1 MEFHISGNA
10 RKHYDF
16 SEKLFSYNGNVIF
29 ADFRAVREFT
39 AKINAVR
46 AKEGRTQTYAGEINA
61 LGLLD
66 EIMHALL
73 DQYRKR
79 FVPRMK
85 IEAYDRLEETLGEEN
100 LEATLK
106 AFCEEFP
113 PLSVVKNEQTVAEY
127 LDPKVPQ
134 GLKNR
139 YDTVEEILV
148 LWITNRNPAAMKA
161 AGELFDESH
170 LAETSDYNK
179 LILNLDNYVRELP
192 AIEGMNI
199 IEYLRQPALKYPDS
213 LFDQLN
219 YVQHNWSVVLGE
231 YLRRLLISMDLMK
244 EEYKEHGFG
253 GPGTAEVPSYDDMSG
268 AGYAEYEA
276 FSMDSDWMPRLVL
289 MAKNAYVWL
298 DQLSKKYGW
307 EIRYLHEIPDEELKA
322 LADEGFT
329 GLWLIGLWERSKA
342 SQTIKQWCGNPEAL
356 ASAYSLADYRIADD
370 LGGED
375 SFNDLKARAWRYGIR
390 LASDMV
396 PNHMGIDSDWVLY
409 HPDRFLSLPESPYP
423 NYSFNC
429 GNLSPDP
436 NIGIR
441 IEDHYFSRSDAAVVF
456 QRIDYRTGDC
466 RYIYHGNDGTTMP
479 WNDTA
484 QLNYLNPE
492 VRETVIQTILS
503 VAKHTPIIRFDAA
516 MTLAKKHYQRL
527 WFPEP
532 GSGGD
537 IATRAEHGLT
547 KAEFDQA
554 FPQEFWREVVDRVAV
569 EAPDTLLLA
578 EAFWLMESYFVR
590 TLGMH
595 RVYNSAFMNLLR
607 DENNQRYRMLL
618 KNTLEFDP
626 EILKR
631 YVNFLNNPDEKT
643 AVEQF
648 GTGDK
653 YFGICLLMAT
663 MPGLPMFGHGQLEG
677 FSEKYGMEYKKAY
690 KNEQVNTGLMQ
701 RHQREVF
708 PLLHMRKRFAEV
720 QHFVLYNFANSY
732 GNVDEN
738 VYAYSNYGEN
748 CHSLVVYN
756 NRYGETEGYVRQSV
770 TMARKENDEKVMF
783 TTTLSESLGLH
794 NDSEY
799 FVVLHDHIRGLDF
812 IRSSEQLCREGFYL
826 RLHGYQY
833 YVFSEVYEVRDDDQH
848 TWRQLCDWLNGEGTA
863 DIREAIEEVR
873 YGQVLRPY
881 RGCFDGKK
889 LRWLHHGIGTRIRPE
904 TWDELRNG
912 TWNDFQMLSDA
923 FRAEYGYPYLYG
935 KALYNLYVG
944 GMVGML
950 KDPVGSGAPDMKQYA
965 EAARRVSELVHTKPL
980 LWVMTL
986 IAQQERLLTD
996 DLGEDRPDIHEK
1008 CHLVKPLLRCLR
1020 DAELFEL
1027 TPNEQVEIIRWLY
1040 FNIGQMKKW
1049 TAETLET
1056 DLNDLLDQDD
1066 THRLLKANYFEKIC
1080 WFNKEAADLLVDL
1093 IHISGYYLKAFDPAG
1108 NPAEQIEDT
1117 LLFEKAAAILADR
1130 IEAAEYQYDR
1140 LFWEEEDEKAE
1151 AEEEASP
1158 SDEDL

>member
-1 MEFHISGNA
+1 MEFHISQQA

-29 ADFRAVREFT
+29 ADIRAVREFA
-39 AKINAVR
+39 AKINRVR
-46 AKEGRTQTYAGEINA
+46 QKEGLKEVYAGEINA

-66 EIMHALL
+66 EIMHAML
-73 DQYRKR
+73 DQYRQR
-79 FVPRMK
+79 YAPQMNIR
-85 IEAYDRLEETLGEEN
+85 AYEWITGKLGAEKMEETLE
-100 LEATLK
+100 
-106 AFCEEFP
+106 AFCMEFP
-113 PLSVVKNEQTVAEY
+113 PLNVVKNEQTVAEY
-127 LDPKVPQ
+127 LNPDTPQ
-134 GLKNR
+134 GMKNR

-148 LWITNRNPAAMKA
+148 LWVTNRNPAAMKA

-170 LAETSDYNK
+170 LSEISDYNK
-179 LILNLDNYVRELP
+179 LILHLDAFVRTQP
-192 AIEGMNI
+192 QVEGMTI

-213 LFDQLN
+213 LFDQLD
-219 YVQHNWSVVLGE
+219 YIRYNWSAVLGE
-231 YLRRLLISMDLMK
+231 FIRRLLIGIDLMK

-253 GPGTAEVPSYDDMSG
+253 GPATVEIPAYNEFGD
-268 AGYAEYEA
+268 GYAEYEA
-276 FSMDSDWMPRLVL
+276 FSADSDWMPRLVL

-298 DQLSKKYGW
+298 DQLSRKYGW
-307 EIRYLHEIPDEELKA
+307 EIRYLNEIPDEELKA

-356 ASAYSLADYRIADD
+356 ASAYSLAGYTIAND

-375 SFNDLKARAWRYGIR
+375 AFNDLKARAWRYGIR

-423 NYSFNC
+423 NYAFNC

-456 QRIDYRTGDC
+456 QRIDYRTGDV

-503 VAKHTPIIRFDAA
+503 VARHTPIIRFDAA

-554 FPQEFWREVVDRVAV
+554 FPQEFWREVVDRVAA

-578 EAFWLMESYFVR
+578 EAFWLMEGYFVR

-607 DENNQRYRMLL
+607 DEDNQRYRMLL

-631 YVNFLNNPDEKT
+631 YVNFLNNPDERT

-653 YFGICLLMAT
+653 YFGICMLMTT

-690 KNEQVNTGLMQ
+690 KDEAVNTGLMQ
-701 RHQREVF
+701 RHQREIF
-708 PLLHMRKRFAEV
+708 PLLHRRKRFAEV
-720 QHFVLYNFANSY
+720 KNFVLYNFANGY

-748 CHSLVVYN
+748 CHTLVIYN
-756 NRYGETEGYVRQSV
+756 NRYGETEGFVKQSV
-770 TMARKENDEKVMF
+770 SMARKENDGKVLF

-794 NDSEY
+794 ADPEY
-799 FVVLHDHIRGLDF
+799 YVIMHDHIRGLDY
-812 IRSSEQLCREGFYL
+812 IRNSEQICREGLFM

-833 YVFSEVYEVRDDDQH
+833 YVFSEIYEVRDDEQH
-848 TWRQLCDWLNGEGTA
+848 TWRQLSEWLNGEGTP
-863 DIREAIEEVR
+863 DLREAIEEIR
-873 YGQVLRPY
+873 FGKILRPY
-881 RGCFDGKK
+881 RGCFDGHK
-889 LRWLHHGIGTRIRPE
+889 LRWLYNAIGAKIRPE

-912 TWNDFQMLSDA
+912 TWNDFGMLSDA
-923 FRAEYGYPYLYG
+923 FRSEYGYPRLYG
-935 KALYNLYVG
+935 RDLFNLYVS
-944 GMVGML
+944 GMTGML
-950 KDPVGSGAPDMKQYA
+950 KDPALSGLPDMKQYA
-965 EAARRVSELVHTKPL
+965 VSARKVSELIHTKPL
-980 LWVMTL
+980 LWIMLL
-986 IAQQERLLTD
+986 ISQQERLLTD
-996 DLGEDRPDIHEK
+996 EFGEDRPNIHEQ
-1008 CHLVKPLLRCLR
+1008 CHLIKPLIRCLR
-1020 DAELFEL
+1020 DTDLFDLMPE
-1027 TPNEQVEIIRWLY
+1027 EQVSVIQWLY
-1040 FNIGQMKKW
+1040 YNLDRMKAW
-1049 TAETLET
+1049 TADTLEQ
-1056 DLNDLLDQDD
+1056 DLNGLLEQDD
-1066 THRLLKANYFEKIC
+1066 THRLLKANLYDDVY
-1080 WFNKEAADLLVDL
+1080 WFNSEAAEMLTDL
-1093 IHISGYYLKAFDPAG
+1093 IRVSGYYLKVFDPAG
-1108 NPAEQIEDT
+1108 SASEQIENT
-1117 LLFEKAAAILADR
+1117 MLFDRAADILAER
-1130 IEAAEYQYDR
+1130 IEEAEYHYDR
-1140 LFWEEEDEKAE
+1140 LITEDED
-1151 AEEEASP
+1151 SGT
-1158 SDEDL
+1158 DEDPLPDETL

>member
-1 MEFHISGNA
+1 MEFHISQKA
-10 RKHYDF
+10 RKRYDF
-16 SEKLFSYNGNVIF
+16 SDKLFSYNGNVIF
-29 ADFRAVREFT
+29 ADTRAVREFA
-39 AKINAVR
+39 AKINAIR
-46 AKEGRTQTYAGEINA
+46 AREGLQQVYAGEINA

-66 EIMHALL
+66 EIMHAFL

-79 FVPRMK
+79 YAPKMK
-85 IEAYDRLEETLGEEN
+85 VQAYDWLEEKIGTEN

-106 AFCEEFP
+106 AFCEDFP
-113 PLSVVKNEQTVAEY
+113 PLSVVQNKQTVSEY
-127 LDPKVPQ
+127 LDPKDPQ
-134 GLKNR
+134 GLINR

-161 AGELFDESH
+161 AGELFDETH
-170 LAETSDYNK
+170 LSEASDYNK
-179 LILNLDNYVRELP
+179 LILNLDAFTRTLP
-192 AIEGMNI
+192 AIEGMTI

-213 LFDQLN
+213 LFDQLDFIR
-219 YVQHNWSVVLGE
+219 HTWSAVLGE
-231 YLRRLLISMDLMK
+231 FLRRILMGIDMMK

-253 GPGTAEVPSYDDMSG
+253 GGTTSEIPTYDMAG

-276 FSMDSDWMPRLVL
+276 FSQDSAWMPRLVL

-298 DQLSKKYGW
+298 DQLSKKYGR
-307 EIRYLHEIPDEELKA
+307 EIRYLNEIPDEELKT

-356 ASAYSLADYRIADD
+356 ASAYSLAAYRIADD

-375 SFNDLKARAWRYGIR
+375 AFSDLKSRAWRYGIR

-423 NYSFNC
+423 SYGFNC

-441 IEDHYFSRSDAAVVF
+441 IEDHYFTRSDAAVVF
-456 QRIDYRTGDC
+456 QRIDYRTGDT

-484 QLNYLNPE
+484 QLNYLNAE
-492 VRETVIQTILS
+492 VRETVIQTILD
-503 VAKHTPIIRFDAA
+503 VARHTPIIRFDAA

-537 IATRAEHGLT
+537 IATRAEHGMT

-554 FPQEFWREVVDRVAV
+554 FPQEFWREVVDRVAA

-607 DENNQRYRMLL
+607 DEDNQRYRMLL

-653 YFGICLLMAT
+653 YFGICTLMAT

-677 FSEKYGMEYKKAY
+677 FAEKYGMEYKKAY
-690 KNEQVNTGLMQ
+690 MDEQVNTGLLE
-701 RHQREVF
+701 RHQREIF
-708 PLLHMRKRFAEV
+708 PLLHRRKRFAEV
-720 QHFVLYNFANSY
+720 QNFALYNFANGY

-738 VYAYSNYGEN
+738 VYAYSNYGED
-748 CHSLVVYN
+748 CHTLVVYN
-756 NRYGETEGYVRQSV
+756 NRYGETEGFIKQSV
-770 TMARKENDEKVMF
+770 SMARKQGDGKELF

-794 NDSEY
+794 SDPDCY
-799 FVVLHDHIRGLDF
+799 VVLHDQIRGMDF
-812 IRSSEQLCREGFYL
+812 IRSSEQICREGLYL
-826 RLHGYQY
+826 KLHAYQY
-833 YVFSEVYEVRDDDQH
+833 YAFSEVYEVHDDEQH
-848 TWRQLCDWLNGEGTA
+848 TWRQLFEWLNGEGTP
-863 DIREAIEEVR
+863 DIREALEEIR
-873 YGQVLRPY
+873 FGEILRPY
-881 RGCFDGKK
+881 RGCFDGRK
-889 LRWLHHGIGTRIRPE
+889 LRWLHQGIGTKIRPE

-912 TWNDFQMLSDA
+912 TWEDFRMLSDA
-923 FRAEYGYPYLYG
+923 FRARFGYPRLYG
-935 KALYNLYVG
+935 RDLFNLYIS
-944 GMVGML
+944 GMTAML
-950 KDPVGSGAPDMKQYA
+950 RDPASAPAPDMRQYA
-965 EAARRVSELVHTKPL
+965 AAARKVSDIIHTKPQLWIDL
-980 LWVMTL
+980 LV
-986 IAQQERLLTD
+986 AQQERLLTD
-996 DLGEDRPDIHEK
+996 EFGEERPDIHDE
-1008 CHLVKPLLRCLR
+1008 CHLVKPLTRCLR
-1020 DAELFEL
+1020 DTELFEMQ
-1027 TPNEQVEIIRWLY
+1027 PNEQIELIRWLY
-1040 FNIGQMKKW
+1040 FSMDRMKKW
-1049 TAETLET
+1049 TVDTLES
-1056 DLNDLLDQDD
+1056 DLNDLLKQED
-1066 THRLLKANYFEKIC
+1066 THRMLKANYYDRIC
-1080 WFNKEAADLLVDL
+1080 WFNKEAAERLEDM
-1093 IHISGYYLKAFDPAG
+1093 IRIIGYYLNNFDPAG
-1108 NPAEQIEDT
+1108 NAAERIEST
-1117 LLFEKAAAILADR
+1117 LLFDKAADLFAERCEQADYHYDLL
-1130 IEAAEYQYDR
+1130 ITEENDDEA
-1140 LFWEEEDEKAE
+1140 
-1151 AEEEASP
+1151 EEASP
-1158 SDEDL
+1158 SAEVL

>member
-1 MEFHISGNA
+1 MEFHISQRA

-29 ADFRAVREFT
+29 ADIRAVREFA
-39 AKINAVR
+39 AKINTVR
-46 AKEGRTQTYAGEINA
+46 AKEGLKQVYAGEINA

-79 FVPRMK
+79 YAPQMNMQ
-85 IEAYDRLEETLGEEN
+85 AYEWITEKLGAEKMEETLE
-100 LEATLK
+100 
-106 AFCEEFP
+106 AFCKEFP

-127 LDPKVPQ
+127 LNPETPQ

-139 YDTVEEILV
+139 CDTIEEILV
-148 LWITNRNPAAMKA
+148 LWVTNRNPAAMKA
-161 AGELFDESH
+161 AGELFAESH
-170 LAETSDYNK
+170 LAGTSDYNK
-179 LILNLDNYVRELP
+179 LILQLDAFVRTQP
-192 AIEGMNI
+192 QVEGMTI

-213 LFDQLN
+213 LFDQLE
-219 YVQHNWSVVLGE
+219 YIRHNWSAVMGE
-231 YLRRLLISMDLMK
+231 FLRRLLVGIDIMK

-253 GPGTAEVPSYDDMSG
+253 GPATVEVPSIEDMNA

-276 FSMDSDWMPRLVL
+276 FSADSAWMPRLVL

-298 DQLSKKYGW
+298 DQLSRKYGW
-307 EIRYLHEIPDEELKA
+307 EIRYLNEIPDEELKI

-356 ASAYSLADYRIADD
+356 ASAYSLASYTIAND

-375 SFNDLKARAWRYGIR
+375 AFNDLKARAWRYGIR

-423 NYSFNC
+423 SYSFNC

-441 IEDHYFSRSDAAVVF
+441 IEDHYFSREDAAVVF
-456 QRIDYRTGDC
+456 QRIDYRTGDV

-492 VRETVIQTILS
+492 VRETVIQTILN
-503 VAKHTPIIRFDAA
+503 VARHTPIIRFDAA

-554 FPQEFWREVVDRVAV
+554 FPQEFWREVVDRVAA

-607 DENNQRYRMLL
+607 DEDNQRYRMLL

-653 YFGICLLMAT
+653 YFGICMLMAT

-690 KNEQVNTGLMQ
+690 WDEQVNVGLLQ
-701 RHQREVF
+701 RHQLEIF
-708 PLLHMRKRFAEV
+708 PLLHRRKRFAEV
-720 QHFVLYNFANSY
+720 KNFVLYNFANGY
-732 GNVDEN
+732 GNEDEN

-748 CHSLVVYN
+748 CHTLVIYN
-756 NRYGETEGYVRQSV
+756 NRYGDTEGYVKQSV
-770 TMARKENDEKVMF
+770 SMARKENDGKVLF

-794 NDSEY
+794 PDQDY
-799 FVVLHDHIRGLDF
+799 YVVMHDHIRGLDY
-812 IRSSEQLCREGFYL
+812 IRPSDQLCREGLFMRL
-826 RLHGYQY
+826 RGYQY
-833 YVFSEVYEVRDDDQH
+833 YVFTEIYEVRDDEQH
-848 TWRQLCDWLNGEGTA
+848 TWRQLNEWLNGEGTP
-863 DIREAIEEVR
+863 DLREAIEEIR
-873 YGQVLRPY
+873 FGKILRPY
-881 RGCFDGKK
+881 RGCFDGHK
-889 LRWLHHGIGTRIRPE
+889 LRWLHNAIGAKVHPE

-923 FRAEYGYPYLYG
+923 FRAEYGYPRLYG
-935 KALYNLYVG
+935 RDLFNLYVS
-944 GMVGML
+944 GMAAML
-950 KDPVGSGAPDMKQYA
+950 KDPAYSGTPDMKQYA
-965 EAARRVSELVHTKPL
+965 VTARKVSELVHTRPL
-980 LWVMTL
+980 LWVML
-986 IAQQERLLTD
+986 LVAQQERLLTD
-996 DLGEDRPDIHEK
+996 EFGEDRPNIHEQ

-1020 DAELFEL
+1020 DTELFDI
-1027 TPNEQVEIIRWLY
+1027 TPEEQAGVIEWLY
-1040 FNIGQMKKW
+1040 YNLDRMRTW
-1049 TAETLET
+1049 TAETLDR
-1056 DLNDLLDQDD
+1056 DLDELLKQDD
-1066 THRLLKANYFEKIC
+1066 THRLLKANYYDDIC
-1080 WFNKEAADLLVDL
+1080 WFNQEAAEMLTDLVR
-1093 IHISGYYLKAFDPAG
+1093 ISGYYLKVFDQAG
-1108 NPAEQIEDT
+1108 SAAEQIEDT
-1117 LLFEKAAAILADR
+1117 MLFDRAADLLADR
-1130 IEAAEYQYDR
+1130 VEAAEYQYDR
-1140 LFWEEEDEKAE
+1140 LITEDEE
-1151 AEEEASP
+1151 SGT
-1158 SDEDL
+1158 DEDPLPDETL

>member
-1 MEFHISGNA
+1 MEFHISEKA
-10 RKHYDF
+10 RKQYDF
-16 SEKLFSYNGNVIF
+16 SEKLFTYNGNVIF
-29 ADFRAVREFT
+29 ADTRSVREFA
-39 AKINAVR
+39 AKINTVR
-46 AKEGRTQTYAGEINA
+46 AASGLKQIFAGEINA

-79 FVPRMK
+79 YAPQMK
-85 IEAYDRLEETLGEEN
+85 ARAYEWLEEKLGPEALEQTL
-100 LEATLK
+100 L

-113 PLSVVKNEQTVAEY
+113 PLSVVKNEQTPAEY
-127 LDPKVPQ
+127 LDPKIPQ
-134 GLKNR
+134 GQKNR
-139 YDTVEEILV
+139 FDTVEEILV
-148 LWITNRNPAAMKA
+148 LWITNRNPAAMKT
-161 AGELFDESH
+161 AGELFDETH
-170 LAETSDYNK
+170 LAQVSDYNK
-179 LILNLDNYVRELP
+179 LILQLDAFARTQP
-192 AIEGMNI
+192 AIEGMTI
-199 IEYLRQPALKYPDS
+199 IDYLRQPALKYPDS
-213 LFDQLN
+213 LFDQLDFIR
-219 YVQHNWSVVLGE
+219 HNWSGVMGE
-231 YLRRLLISMDLMK
+231 FLRRLLVSMDLMK

-253 GPGTAEVPSYDDMSG
+253 GPGTVELPAGFGELGAE
-268 AGYAEYEA
+268 GYPEYEA
-276 FSMDSDWMPRLVL
+276 FSADSEWMPRLVL

-298 DQLSKKYGW
+298 DQLTKKYGY
-307 EIRYLHEIPDEELKA
+307 EIRHLNEIPEEELRT
-322 LADEGFT
+322 LAEEGFT

-356 ASAYSLADYRIADD
+356 ASAYSLAGYRIADD

-375 SFNDLKARAWRYGIR
+375 AFNDLKGRAWRYGIR

-423 NYSFNC
+423 SYAFNC

-456 QRIDYRTGDC
+456 QRIDYRTGDT

-547 KAEFDQA
+547 KEEFDRA

-569 EAPDTLLLA
+569 EAPGTLLLA
-578 EAFWLMESYFVR
+578 EAFWLMENYFVR

-631 YVNFLNNPDEKT
+631 YVNFQNNPDEKT

-690 KNEQVNTGLMQ
+690 QDEQVNTGLLQ
-701 RHQREVF
+701 RHQREIF
-708 PLLHMRKRFAEV
+708 PLLHRRKRFAEAE
-720 QHFVLYNFANSY
+720 HFVLYNFANNY
-732 GNVDEN
+732 GNIDEN

-748 CHSLVVYN
+748 CHSLIVYN
-756 NRYGETEGYVRQSV
+756 NRFGETEGYIKQSV
-770 TMARKENDEKVMF
+770 SFARKNGSEKVMV

-794 NDSEY
+794 SQGDY
-799 FVVLHDHIRGLDF
+799 FVVLHDHIRGLDYV
-812 IRSSEQLCREGFYL
+812 RSSEQICREGLYL
-826 RLHGYQY
+826 RLHAYQY
-833 YVFSEVYEVRDDDQH
+833 YAFSEIYEVRDDEHH
-848 TWRQLCDWLNGEGTA
+848 TWRQLYEWLNGEGTP

-873 YGQVLRPY
+873 FGKILKPF

-889 LRWLHHGIGTRIRPE
+889 LRWLHNRIGTKLRPE

-912 TWNDFQMLSDA
+912 TWNDFEALSNA
-923 FRAEYGYPYLYG
+923 FREQYGYPSVKGRELF
-935 KALYNLYVG
+935 NLYCS
-944 GMVGML
+944 GMTAML
-950 KDPVGSGAPDMKQYA
+950 KDPTASRVPDMNQYA
-965 EAARRVSELVHTKPL
+965 AAAGKISEIIHTQPA
-980 LWVMTL
+980 LWTALL
-986 IAQQERLLTD
+986 IAQQERLLTG
-996 DLGEDRPDIHEK
+996 DLEGNRPNINENA
-1008 CHLVKPLLRCLR
+1008 HLVKPLTRCLR
-1020 DAELFEL
+1020 DAEIYDL
-1027 TPNEQVEIIRWLY
+1027 PVNEQIEMIQWLY
-1040 FNIGQMKKW
+1040 FNLDTMKTW
-1049 TAETLET
+1049 TPETLDS
-1056 DLNDLLDQDD
+1056 DLDSLLKQDD
-1066 THRLLKANYFEKIC
+1066 THRLLKANYYDQIC
-1080 WFNKEAADLLVDL
+1080 WFNKEAAEQLTDLL
-1093 IHISGYYLKAFDPAG
+1093 HICGHYLNVFDPAG
-1108 NPAEQIEDT
+1108 NAAGQIEDT
-1117 LLFEKAAAILADR
+1117 MLFEKASAMFAER
-1130 IEAAEYQYDR
+1130 CEQAEYQYDR
-1140 LFWEEEDEKAE
+1140 LITEDADGETE
-1151 AEEEASP
+1151 TT
-1158 SDEDL
+1158 SDTDL

>member
-1 MEFHISGNA
+1 MEFHISQKA
-10 RKHYDF
+10 RKRYDF
-16 SEKLFSYNGNVIF
+16 KDLMFTYDGNVIF
-29 ADFRAVREFT
+29 ADIRAVREFS
-39 AKINAVR
+39 AKINTVR
-46 AKEGRTQTYAGEINA
+46 AREGLKQVYAGEINA

-79 FVPRMK
+79 FAPRMM
-85 IEAYDRLEETLGEEN
+85 IEAYSWLEEKLGTRSLNETLQ
-100 LEATLK
+100 

-113 PLSVVKNEQTVAEY
+113 PLSVVKNEQTVDEY
-127 LDPKVPQ
+127 LNPAVPQ

-139 YDTVEEILV
+139 YDTVEEILI

-161 AGELFDESH
+161 AGELFDESD
-170 LAETSDYNK
+170 LAEASDYNK
-179 LILNLDNYVRELP
+179 LIMQLDAFSRTKP
-192 AIEGMNI
+192 AIEGMTI
-199 IEYLRQPALKYPDS
+199 IEYLRQPAMKYPDS
-213 LFDQLN
+213 LFDQLD
-219 YVQHNWSVVLGE
+219 YIRHNWSTVLGDF
-231 YLRRLLISMDLMK
+231 LRRLLISMDLMK

-253 GPGTAEVPSYDDMSG
+253 GPGTVEIPDFSEIGA

-276 FSMDSDWMPRLVL
+276 FSVDSEWMPRLVL

-298 DQLSKKYGW
+298 DQLSKKYER
-307 EIRYLHEIPDEELKA
+307 EIRHLNEIPEEELKT

-356 ASAYSLADYRIADD
+356 ASAYSLEGYRIAYD

-375 SFNDLKARAWRYGIR
+375 AFNELKGRAWKYGIR

-423 NYSFNC
+423 SYGFNC

-441 IEDHYFSRSDAAVVF
+441 IEDHYFTRSDAAVVF
-456 QRIDYRTGDC
+456 QRIDYRTGDT

-503 VAKHTPIIRFDAA
+503 VARHTPIIRFDAA

-532 GSGGD
+532 GTGGD

-569 EAPDTLLLA
+569 EAPGTLLLA
-578 EAFWLMESYFVR
+578 EAFWLMENYFVR

-607 DENNQRYRMLL
+607 DEDNQRYRMLL

-631 YVNFLNNPDEKT
+631 YVNFQNNPDEKT

-690 KNEQVNTGLMQ
+690 KDEQVNTGLLQ
-701 RHQREVF
+701 RHQREIF
-708 PLLHMRKRFAEV
+708 PLLHRRKRFAEA
-720 QHFVLYNFANSY
+720 QNFVLYNFANGY
-732 GNVDEN
+732 GNIDEN

-756 NRYGETEGYVRQSV
+756 NRYGETEGYVKQSV
-770 TMARKENDEKVMF
+770 SFAKKTDNDKVLVN
-783 TTTLSESLGLH
+783 TTLSESLGLH
-794 NDSEY
+794 NEPDHY
-799 FVVLHDHIRGLDF
+799 VVLHDHIRGLDY
-812 IRSSEQLCREGFYL
+812 IRNSEQICRDGLYL
-826 RLHGYQY
+826 RLHAYQY
-833 YVFSEVYEVRDDDQH
+833 YAFSEIYEVRDDEFH
-848 TWRQLCDWLNGEGTA
+848 TWRQLFEWLNGEGTP

-873 YGQVLRPY
+873 FGKILKPF

-889 LRWLHHGIGTRIRPE
+889 LRWLHNGIGVKIRPE

-912 TWNDFQMLSDA
+912 TWNDFQALSNA
-923 FRAEYGYPYLYG
+923 FRDQYGYPAMSG
-935 KALYNLYVG
+935 KDLFNLYCT
-944 GMVGML
+944 GMAGML
-950 KDPVGSGAPDMKQYA
+950 REPAAAGVPDLKKYS
-965 EAARRVSELVHTKPL
+965 ETAAGISEIIHTKPALWIL
-980 LWVMTL
+980 LL

-996 DLGEDRPDIHEK
+996 ELGKNRPNINED
-1008 CHLVKPLLRCLR
+1008 CHLIKPLTRCLR
-1020 DAELFEL
+1020 DAELFDMSIS
-1027 TPNEQVEIIRWLY
+1027 EQIDLVQWLY
-1040 FNIGQMKKW
+1040 FNLDSMKEW
-1049 TAETLET
+1049 TDETLEA
-1056 DLNDLLDQDD
+1056 DLNKLLDQND
-1066 THRLLKANYFEKIC
+1066 TRRLLKANYYDRIC
-1080 WFNKEAADLLVDL
+1080 WFNKEAAEQLTDL
-1093 IHISGYYLKAFDPAG
+1093 IHICGHYLKVFDQTG
-1108 NPAEQIEDT
+1108 NASEQIEDT
-1117 LLFEKAAAILADR
+1117 LLFEKAAAILSERCDQ
-1130 IEAAEYQYDR
+1130 AEYHYDR
-1140 LFWEEEDEKAE
+1140 LIRE
-1151 AEEEASP
+1151 AEDAE
-1158 SDEDL
+1158 SDTDTDTAPGKNL

>member
-1 MEFHISGNA
+1 MEFHISQKA
-10 RKHYDF
+10 RKRYDF
-16 SEKLFSYNGNVIF
+16 SDKLFSYNGNVIF
-29 ADFRAVREFT
+29 ANTRAVREFA

-46 AKEGRTQTYAGEINA
+46 AREGQQQVYAGEINA

-66 EIMHALL
+66 EIAHTLL
-73 DQYRKR
+73 EQYRKR
-79 FVPRMK
+79 HAPQMK
-85 IEAYDRLEETLGEEN
+85 AQAYSWLAEQLGEEK
-100 LEATLK
+100 LEAALA
-106 AFCEEFP
+106 AFCEDFP
-113 PLSVVKNEQTVAEY
+113 PLSVVREEQTVKEY
-127 LDPKVPQ
+127 LDSENPE
-134 GLKNR
+134 GLSNR
-139 YDTVEEILV
+139 YDTVEEILL

-161 AGELFDESH
+161 AGELFDETH

-179 LILNLDNYVRELP
+179 LILHLDAFARTLP

-213 LFDQLN
+213 LFDQLD
-219 YVQHNWSVVLGE
+219 YIRHNWSAVLGE
-231 YLRRLLISMDLMK
+231 FLRRILMGIDMMR
-244 EEYKEHGFG
+244 EEFKEHGFG
-253 GPGTAEVPSYDDMSG
+253 GGGTLEIPTYDMG
-268 AGYAEYEA
+268 GPEGYAEYEA
-276 FSMDSDWMPRLVL
+276 FSADSDWMPRLVL

-307 EIRYLHEIPDEELKA
+307 EIRYLNEIPDEELQK
-322 LADEGFT
+322 LAEEGFT

-356 ASAYSLADYRIADD
+356 ASAYSLAAYRIADD

-375 SFNDLKARAWRYGIR
+375 AFNDLKARAWRYGIR

-423 NYSFNC
+423 NYAFNC

-456 QRIDYRTGDC
+456 QRIDYRTGDV

-484 QLNYLNPE
+484 QLNYLNAE

-503 VAKHTPIIRFDAA
+503 VARHTPIIRFDAA

-547 KAEFDQA
+547 KAEFDAA
-554 FPQEFWREVVDRVAV
+554 FPQEFWREVVDRVAA

-607 DENNQRYRMLL
+607 DEDNQRYRMLL

-653 YFGICLLMAT
+653 YFGICLLMTT

-690 KNEQVNTGLMQ
+690 KDEQVDTGLLE
-701 RHQREVF
+701 RHQREIF
-708 PLLHMRKRFAEV
+708 PLLHRRKRFAEV
-720 QHFVLYNFANSY
+720 QHFVLYNFANGY

-756 NRYGETEGYVRQSV
+756 NRYGDADGYVKQSV
-770 TMARKENDEKVMF
+770 SMARKQGEDKVLF

-794 NDSEY
+794 NDPNY
-799 FVVLHDHIRGLDF
+799 YVVLHDHIRGMDF
-812 IRSSEQLCREGFYL
+812 IRSSEQLCREGLYL
-826 RLHGYQY
+826 KLHAYQY
-833 YVFSEVYEVRDDDQH
+833 YAFSEVYEVMDDENH
-848 TWRQLCDWLNGEGTA
+848 TWRQLCDWLAGEGTP
-863 DIREAIEEVR
+863 DIREALEEIR
-873 YGQVLRPY
+873 FGQILRPY

-889 LRWLHHGIGTRIRPE
+889 LRWLHQGIGSKIRPE

-923 FRAEYGYPYLYG
+923 FRAKYGYPRLYG
-935 KALYNLYVG
+935 RDLFNLYCS
-944 GMVGML
+944 GMTAML
-950 KDPVGSGAPDMKQYA
+950 RDPAYAPAPDMKQYA
-965 EAARRVSELVHTKPL
+965 AAARKVSDIIHTKPQ
-980 LWVMTL
+980 LWIDLL

-996 DLGEDRPDIHEK
+996 EFREERPEIHDE
-1008 CHLVKPLLRCLR
+1008 CHLVKPLTRCLR
-1020 DAELFEL
+1020 DTELFDMMPDEQIEL
-1027 TPNEQVEIIRWLY
+1027 IRWLY
-1040 FNIGQMKKW
+1040 INLDQMREW
-1049 TAETLET
+1049 TAETLDA
-1056 DLNDLLDQDD
+1056 DLNALLEQED
-1066 THRLLKANYFEKIC
+1066 THRMLKANYFERIC
-1080 WFNKEAADLLVDL
+1080 WFNQEAAEKLARV
-1093 IHISGYYLKAFDPAG
+1093 IRICGYYLNVFDPAG
-1108 NPAEQIEDT
+1108 STSERIEST
-1117 LLFEKAAAILADR
+1117 LLFEKAADNFAER
-1130 IEAAEYQYDR
+1130 CEQAEYHYDR
-1140 LFWEEEDEKAE
+1140 LIVEEDDDE
-1151 AEEEASP
+1151 AEEASP
-1158 SDEDL
+1158 SAETL